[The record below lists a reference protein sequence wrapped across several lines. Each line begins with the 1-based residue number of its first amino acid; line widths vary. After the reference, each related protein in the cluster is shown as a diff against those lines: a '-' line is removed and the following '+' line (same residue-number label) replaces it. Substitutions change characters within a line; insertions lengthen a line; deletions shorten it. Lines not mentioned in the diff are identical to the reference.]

1 MMPSPETFSEACRKR
16 GIKRGDHVVVYD
28 SVGVF
33 SAPRAAFTFD
43 VGLGT
48 SRSLSLRRALRA
60 DKSKMSP

>member
-43 VGLGT
+43 VSLV
-48 SRSLSLRRALRA
+48 SRSFNLLYIRCR
-60 DKSKMSP
+60 

>member
-1 MMPSPETFSEACRKR
+1 M
-16 GIKRGDHVVVYD
+16 VVYD